1 MLEKD
6 IENLLAKY
14 SNEFLP
20 NRNLKLVGQQVKL
33 GTYFA
38 DVVFENPKGEM
49 VIIEIKRGLLR
60 REAIGQIIEYY
71 GMLKQ
76 KEPNRNI
83 ILYLVANVIPKEMTI
98 FLKEKLG
105 IEFIEISASKIREVA
120 EKHSYKFLDAEK
132 PELLRESKEVLE
144 KFDAQAY
151 SGKSV
156 AWVFQSNPQRYDILN
171 AVADKELIED
181 VWEVKRYK
189 DEVRLGNVC
198 LVWMSGK
205 ESGIYAVGDIISN
218 IEPMKES
225 AVSAKYWV
233 QDEDRYRLRPRV
245 KIKYVLRL
253 TNNPIMRE
261 ELKNIPKLR
270 KMEIIEQPHAMN
282 PFRVTSDEWEIILD
296 ILKKRYGL
304 EY

>member
-1 MLEKD
+1 LEKD
-6 IENLLAKY
+6 IENVLSKY
-14 SNEFLP
+14 SNEFFP

-38 DVVFENPKGEM
+38 DVVFENPKGET

-83 ILYLVANVIPKEMTI
+83 LLYLVANVIPKEMTV

-105 IEFIEISASKIREVA
+105 IEFVEIPASKIREVA
-120 EKHSYKFLDAEK
+120 EKHSYQFLDAEK
-132 PELLRESKEVLE
+132 PELLRESKETVEKLE
-144 KFDAQAY
+144 AEVY
-151 SGKSV
+151 SGKSR
-156 AWVFQSNPQRYDILN
+156 AWIFQSNPQRYDILN
-171 AVADKELIED
+171 AVADKELTED

-189 DEVRLGNVC
+189 DEIHLGDIC
-198 LVWMSGK
+198 LIWMSGR
-205 ESGIYAVGDIISN
+205 ESGIYAVGDITSN
-218 IEPMKES
+218 PEFMVES
-225 AVSAKYWV
+225 AISAKYWV
-233 QDEDRYRLRPRV
+233 HDEDRYQSRLRV
-245 KIKYVLRL
+245 KCKYGLKLV
-253 TNNPIMRE
+253 NNPIMRK
-261 ELKNIPKLR
+261 ELIGIPELGGMDIFK
-270 KMEIIEQPHAMN
+270 QPQGTN
-282 PFRVTSDEWEIILD
+282 FRVTSEEWKVILD